1 MSSFLIVGIG
11 IAVVLV
17 LIIQFRINAFL
28 ALIAAAVTVSFLA
41 DGTMAA
47 KMPRV
52 ATEFGVAAGK
62 VGLVIG
68 FAAVIGEAM
77 MRSGAADR
85 IVQAFLSVL
94 GVKRAP
100 WALMGSGFV
109 LSVPVFFDTVFY
121 LLVPLAR
128 SLYSRTKENFLL
140 YVLAICAGGAITHT
154 LVPPTPGPLI
164 MASTLGVSV
173 GLMIVIGGLVALPS
187 AVVGIFFS
195 RYLNRVV
202 KIESL
207 QAATQQVE
215 TQQADSSSAEPATGS
230 TADSRLKPE
239 DDAPAF
245 GSDVPLWEA
254 LLPVLLP
261 VLMISGSTVVDTMRV
276 KGESVKVLWVEDQ
289 TVHVSYKD
297 KDLEQFE
304 ISRNLFAKEV
314 KVGDSVELAIAFSKN
329 EAGKKTGIETAGP
342 LAANRF
348 NGFKKYTD
356 VIGNASLALG
366 LSMILSII
374 TWVRFRKPA
383 GDDFAK
389 GLETA
394 LLSGGLVILITA
406 AGGAFGAM
414 LKLTGIGGDIEAL
427 FAGSSTVGLVSIF
440 LAFGMSS
447 LLKVAQG
454 SSTTAMIT
462 VSAMMAAFGLTEAD
476 LGFNLVYICTAI
488 GAGSL
493 VGSWMNDSGFWI
505 VAKMSGLTET
515 EALKTWTPLLAVL
528 GCTSLLMTILLTRI
542 LPLVG

>member
-11 IAVVLV
+11 IAVVLF
-17 LIIQFRINAFL
+17 LIIQLRINAFL
-28 ALIAAAVTVSFLA
+28 ALIAAATVVSFLA
-41 DGTMAA
+41 DGTMAS
-47 KMPRV
+47 KLPRV
-52 ATEFGVAAGK
+52 AAEFGIAAGK

-128 SLYSRTKENFLL
+128 SLYARTRQNFLL

-164 MASTLGVSV
+164 MAATLEVSV
-173 GLMIVIGGLVALPS
+173 GLMIVVGALVALPS

-195 RYLNRVV
+195 RYLNKVV

-207 QAATQQVE
+207 QNDTRE
-215 TQQADSSSAEPATGS
+215 AEFVTGS
-230 TADSRLKPE
+230 STETSGDPE
-239 DDAPAF
+239 GEKGSF
-245 GSDVPLWEA
+245 GSDIPLWEA

-276 KGESVKVLWVEDQ
+276 KGESVNVLWVEEDV
-289 TVHVSYKD
+289 VHVKYKD
-297 KDLEQFE
+297 KNLKQFE
-304 ISRNLFAKEV
+304 LPRTLFTDDV
-314 KVGDSVELAIAFSKN
+314 KIGDAEELAISFIKDD
-329 EAGKKTGIETAGP
+329 AGKKTGIESVEP
-342 LAANRF
+342 LTPNQY
-348 NGFKKYTD
+348 NGFRKYTD
-356 VIGNASLALG
+356 VFGNASLALG
-366 LSMILSII
+366 LSMIISLI
-374 TWVRFRKPA
+374 TWVRFRKPT
-383 GDDFAK
+383 GDDFSK

-414 LKLTGIGGDIEAL
+414 LKLTNIGPDIEKL
-427 FAGSSTVGLVSIF
+427 FSGSEAVGLMSLL
-440 LAFGMSS
+440 LAFGMAS

-462 VSAMMAAFGLTEAD
+462 VSAMMAAFGLAEAD

>member
-1 MSSFLIVGIG
+1 MSSFAIVGIG

-17 LIIQFRINAFL
+17 LIIQFRVNAFL

-41 DGTMAA
+41 DGAMAS

-52 ATEFGVAAGK
+52 ASEFGIAAGK

-85 IVQAFLSVL
+85 IVQAFLAVL

-173 GLMIVIGGLVALPS
+173 GLMIVVGGLVALPS
-187 AVVGIFFS
+187 AVVGIMFAK
-195 RYLNRVV
+195 YLNKVV
-202 KIESL
+202 HVESL
-207 QAATQQVE
+207 G
-215 TQQADSSSAEPATGS
+215 ADTSSAEFATGS
-230 TADSRLKPE
+230 TADATQAPE
-239 DDAPAF
+239 NAEAAF
-245 GSDVPLWEA
+245 GSDIPLWEA

-276 KGESVKVLWVEDQ
+276 KGENVTIQWVEDQ

-297 KDLEQFE
+297 KHLQQFE
-304 ISRNLFAKEV
+304 LDRGLFADKV
-314 KVGDSVELAIAFSKN
+314 AVGDSAELAIVFMKN
-329 EAGKKTGIETAGP
+329 ESAEKTGIESAEP
-342 LAANRF
+342 LQKNSF
-348 NGFKKYTD
+348 NDFKQYTD
-356 VIGNASLALG
+356 VFGNAALALG
-366 LSMILSII
+366 LSMILSIV

-383 GDDFAK
+383 GDDFSQ

-414 LKLTGIGGDIEAL
+414 LKLTGIGDDIEKL
-427 FAGSSTVGLVSIF
+427 FADSNAVGLVSLL
-440 LAFGMSS
+440 LAFGMAS

-462 VSAMMAAFGLTEAD
+462 VSAMMAAFGLTEAE

-528 GCTSLLMTILLTRI
+528 GCTSLLMTILLTRL

>member
-11 IAVVLV
+11 IAVVLL
-17 LIIQFRINAFL
+17 LIIQFRVNAFL
-28 ALIAAAVTVSFLA
+28 ALIAAAAVVSFLA
-41 DGTMAA
+41 DGAMAE

-52 ATEFGVAAGK
+52 ARSFGVAAGN

-128 SLYSRTKENFLL
+128 SLYARTQKNFLL
-140 YVLAICAGGAITHT
+140 YVMAICAGGAITHT

-173 GLMIVIGGLVALPS
+173 GLMIVVGALVALPS
-187 AVVGIFFS
+187 AFVGIFFS
-195 RYLNRVV
+195 RFLDRNVPIASLA
-202 KIESL
+202 KNTDPTTSATGTES
-207 QAATQQVE
+207 QDSSNSPF
-215 TQQADSSSAEPATGS
+215 DSSSTDEPRS
-230 TADSRLKPE
+230 NN
-239 DDAPAF
+239 F
-245 GSDVPLWEA
+245 GSDIPLIEA
-254 LLPVLLP
+254 LLPVILP
-261 VLMISGSTVVDTMRV
+261 VLLISGSTVVDSFRV
-276 KGESVKVLWVEDQ
+276 KGEVVNVQWVEED
-289 TVHVSYKD
+289 TVHVSFKD
-297 KDLEQFE
+297 KHLKQFE
-304 ISRNLFAKEV
+304 LSKDLFSDEV
-314 KVGDSVELAIAFSKN
+314 AIGDSKELALAFAVN
-329 EAGKKTGIETAGP
+329 DAGEKTSVTDAQEISG
-342 LAANRF
+342 NQF
-348 NGFKKYTD
+348 NDFKSITD
-356 VIGNASLALG
+356 VTGNAGLALG
-366 LSMILSII
+366 LSMIISLI
-374 TWVRFRKPA
+374 TWVRFRRPS
-383 GDDFAK
+383 GDSFAE

-406 AGGAFGAM
+406 AGGAFGGM
-414 LKLTGIGGDIEAL
+414 LKLTGIGTDIEQL
-427 FAGSSTVGLVSIF
+427 FAGSDAAGMVALF
-440 LAFGMSS
+440 LAFGMAS

-462 VSAMMAAFGLTEAD
+462 VSAMMAAFGLTEAA

-515 EALKTWTPLLAVL
+515 EALKTWTPLLAIL
-528 GCTSLLMTILLTRI
+528 GCTSLAMTIILSRV
-542 LPLVG
+542 LPLAG